1 MNLEKLLAANM
12 LRFRTKNLNE
22 GTIDPQL
29 TQVFDKAELAGLEKF
44 LLTQVKST
52 AVGKVVTYAGTKHY
66 FVCTRIETP
75 ESTVAGLKPQFNCT
89 PYYVGSRTYKLP
101 MASVSFPDLIE
112 RYVDINYNS
121 TPATAQRELNLYV
134 ARAGSTPDLS
144 PTPKVPSATVK
155 RTDAIVS
162 EISRNFNFIG
172 GGGADWAAKQA
183 SGPSGAA
190 WATTMTKLKGPQ
202 MERELYT
209 ANTVVAAVKAGGGA
223 AAAYYN
229 ALPTQAPGTVQKTAV
244 PVKKPLEQTSDTKV
258 EPVPAGDPAPT
269 APPTPTDDLPN
280 PPSNR
285 F

>member
-12 LRFRTKNLNE
+12 IRFGTKNLNE

-44 LLTQVKST
+44 LLTQVKS
-52 AVGKVVTYAGTKHY
+52 ASIGKVVTYAGTKHY
-66 FVCTRIETP
+66 FVCTRFETP
-75 ESTVAGLKPQFNCT
+75 KSTVAGLKPQFKCT
-89 PYYVGSRTYKLP
+89 PYYVGTRYYQTP
-101 MASVSFPDLIE
+101 AAAVSFPDLIE

-121 TPATAQRELNLYV
+121 TPATAQGELNLYV

-155 RTDAIVS
+155 RTDAIAP

-202 MERELYT
+202 MERELNM
-209 ANTVVAAVKAGGGA
+209 ANTAVAAIKAGGGA

-229 ALPTQAPGTVQKTAV
+229 ALPGQALATGQKT
-244 PVKKPLEQTSDTKV
+244 PVKKP
-258 EPVPAGDPAPT
+258 
-269 APPTPTDDLPN
+269 
-280 PPSNR
+280 
-285 F
+285 